1 MIGFIIGFV
10 LGSWFGVAIAAALVM
25 SRNYDRRHKDCDS
38 EAISG
43 EGWETDLA

>member
-25 SRNYDRRHKDCDS
+25 SRDYDRRHKWSGND
-38 EAISG
+38 AVPG
-43 EGWETDLA
+43 EGWETDV